1 MKFFPGD
8 HFSRPR
14 APVGE
19 ERRET
24 PTRPPARP
32 GWRRGRDWV
41 STRARGWKDLGS
53 INKGTR
59 GDPGIVLMR
68 VIVGWAAVVIMVLL
82 WVAVGIV
89 SVVVGI
95 VSVVVMVGIVVVMM
109 VGIVMKMI
117 VSVVIL

>member
-1 MKFFPGD
+1 MNNEVFPGRS
-8 HFSRPR
+8 FLTSAR
-14 APVGE
+14 ARRRGE
-19 ERRET
+19 ERDAH
-24 PTRPPARP
+24 PPARP

-82 WVAVGIV
+82 WVAVGT
-89 SVVVGI
+89 